1 MTQLHLAEGCG
12 GWPSG
17 EHLTVLGIGPRSLR
31 QFVAKPWAAKCHSVA
46 GSALRRAH
54 LAGNRTFL
62 PLAVRLHSKQIV
74 PDVFV
79 EPEPESVS
87 SAGRDKLA
95 PQAWIF
101 LGLALTLGAGVMVQ
115 TAAVWSSPDLIKFA
129 AFLSVALFS
138 AGARVR
144 VPGASAPVPLS
155 YFFVLLSLV
164 ELTAP
169 ETILLACAAG
179 VVQ

>member
-74 PDVFV
+74 PDVFAQTEQDAV
-79 EPEPESVS
+79 GGTGP
-87 SAGRDKLA
+87 GKLA

-101 LGLALTLGAGVMVQ
+101 LGLALTL
-115 TAAVWSSPDLIKFA
+115 
-129 AFLSVALFS
+129 
-138 AGARVR
+138 
-144 VPGASAPVPLS
+144 
-155 YFFVLLSLV
+155 
-164 ELTAP
+164 
-169 ETILLACAAG
+169 
-179 VVQ
+179 